1 MNFAIQCLEESII
14 GSGGYHSELTP
25 YKRGIHPLPILF
37 SFTELICKKLLSKEY
52 YEDKGHKVLGKMIG
66 NTNAFE
72 VDPSKSVD
80 PYKKNE
86 TYKISFTE
94 KVTYLEK
101 EITVVTYDIL
111 FVGSKTKADE
121 LKSEM
126 LKMIT
131 DAYPDSKIKA
141 ICEVSKK
148 DKKTN

>member
-37 SFTELICKKLLSKEY
+37 SFTELICRKLLSKEY

-80 PYKKNE
+80 PYKKDE
-86 TYKISFTE
+86 TYKISFKIFVISFFLSCSQLTG
-94 KVTYLEK
+94 
-101 EITVVTYDIL
+101 ITVTLYL
-111 FVGSKTKADE
+111 FEIS
-121 LKSEM
+121 
-126 LKMIT
+126 
-131 DAYPDSKIKA
+131 
-141 ICEVSKK
+141 
-148 DKKTN
+148 